1 MIVALTFTGILMFAT
16 TAVPSQQVSQI
27 PSEAVQHLQSGLA
40 MERQNDLNGAVR
52 EFLEATKSAPE
63 YDLALLNLGDA
74 YMKKSDFADAIP
86 PLKKA
91 AALNPLSGVTKKLLG
106 YALLAQ
112 GYAADAIPYLDQVHE
127 YRALGIAQ
135 METGRYADAVTS
147 LLAASAQTPND
158 PDLLYYLSRASEVL
172 SSQSIDRLLAQ
183 FPDSD
188 RSHQALGQHYFGI
201 KETHTAIQEYE
212 SALQARPNLPGIHLE
227 LGQVY
232 AGISDWP
239 KAESE
244 FRKEVA
250 LQPGSAEASYRL
262 GYSLLQQG
270 KMKEAADELLRS
282 ATMQP
287 DNADTLYALGKA
299 TSNCDARVA
308 EKSLMRVTELEKDT
322 PLAAQAYQALATL
335 HRKQGK
341 TELAA
346 QEMKEFQR
354 INALIQQN
362 QRKSDS

>member
-1 MIVALTFTGILMFAT
+1 MIGAT
-16 TAVPSQQVSQI
+16 AFLAMLLLGTAVPSQQLSQF
-27 PSEAVQHLQSGLA
+27 PPDATQHLQTGLA
-40 MERQNDLNGAVR
+40 LERQQDLDGAIR
-52 EFLEATKSAPE
+52 EFLEAVKAAPD

-74 YMKKSDFADAIP
+74 YMKKSDFADAVP
-86 PLKKA
+86 PLKN
-91 AALNPLSGVTKKLLG
+91 ALERNPSSEEAKRLLG

-112 GYAADAIPYLDQVHE
+112 GYAGEAIPYLDQVHE

-135 METGRYADAVTS
+135 METGKYADAVTS
-147 LLAASAQTPND
+147 LLTASAQTPND
-158 PDLLYYLSRASEVL
+158 PDLLFYLSRASEAL
-172 SSQSIDRLLAQ
+172 SSQSLDRLLAQ

-188 RSHQALGQHYFGI
+188 RAHQALGKHYFGI
-201 KETHTAIQEYE
+201 KETDKAIQEYE
-212 SALQARPNLPGIHLE
+212 MALRARPNLPGLHLE

-232 AGISDWP
+232 AGVSDWP

-270 KMKEAADELLRS
+270 KMKEAADELQRS
-282 ATMQP
+282 AKMQT

-299 TSNCDARVA
+299 TLNFDAAVA

-322 PLAAQAYQALATL
+322 PLAAQAYQALGTL
-335 HRKQGK
+335 HRKEGK
-341 TELAA
+341 TDLAA

-354 INALIQQN
+354 INALFHQN
-362 QRKSDS
+362 QRK

>member
-1 MIVALTFTGILMFAT
+1 MIVALTFAGILMLGT
-16 TAVPSQQVSQI
+16 TAVPSQQVSQV
-27 PSEAVQHLQSGLA
+27 PTEAAQHLQSGLA
-40 MERQNDLNGAVR
+40 LERQRDLDGAIV
-52 EFLEATKSAPE
+52 EFLEAAKSAPD

-74 YMKKSDFADAIP
+74 YMKKGDFADAIP

-91 AALNPLSGVTKKLLG
+91 AALSPSSDVTKKLLG
-106 YALLAQ
+106 YALLAR

-147 LLAASAQTPND
+147 LLSATAQAPND
-158 PDLLYYLSRASEVL
+158 PDLLFYLSRASEAL
-172 SSQSIDRLLAQ
+172 SSQSVDRLLTQ

-188 RSHQALGQHYFGI
+188 RAHQALGQHYFGT
-201 KETHTAIQEYE
+201 KETDKAIEEYE
-212 SALQARPNLPGIHLE
+212 MALHARPNLPGLHLE

-239 KAESE
+239 KAEAE
-244 FRKEVA
+244 FRTEVA
-250 LQPGSAEASYRL
+250 LQPGSAEASFRL

-270 KMKEAADELLRS
+270 KMKDAANELQRS

-287 DNADTLYALGKA
+287 DNADTLYAAGKA
-299 TSNCDARVA
+299 TLNSDASVA
-308 EKSLMRVTELEKDT
+308 EKSLIRVTDLEKET

-346 QEMKEFQR
+346 QEMREFQR
-354 INALIQQN
+354 ISALHQQN
-362 QRKSDS
+362 QRK